1 MTPLEWSEDLLS
13 AYVDGELDA
22 ETRSV
27 VEAHLADSP
36 EWRDVLGDV
45 RAAREAVR
53 ALPEVDLT
61 PDGWSEVRAI
71 VAADEGA
78 VLPVAPGPVRA
89 LRSRI
94 PRRPARW
101 AGVGAAVAAAA
112 AVVAVVF
119 VPGPDRVTPKVAT
132 FSTEHSARASLAS
145 DPVSSLAGV
154 SVMRGL
160 GR

>member
-13 AYVDGELDA
+13 AYLDGELDA

-27 VEAHLADSP
+27 VEAQLADSAD
-36 EWRDVLGDV
+36 WRDVLGGISE
-45 RAAREAVR
+45 AREAVR

-61 PDGWSEVRAI
+61 PEGWRNVLAI
-71 VAADEGA
+71 VAADEA
-78 VLPVAPGPVRA
+78 APVPAASGPVSA
-89 LRSRI
+89 FRSRV
-94 PRRPARW
+94 PRRSARW

-112 AVVAVVF
+112 AVIAVVF

-132 FSTEHSARASLAS
+132 FATEHSTRASLGS
-145 DPVSSLAGV
+145 DPVSSLAGA

>member
-1 MTPLEWSEDLLS
+1 MSPLPWSEDLLS
-13 AYVDGELDA
+13 AYLDGELDA

-36 EWRDVLGDV
+36 EWRAVLGDV

-53 ALPEVDLT
+53 ALPSVDLT
-61 PDGWSEVRAI
+61 LEGWRDVLAN
-71 VAADEGA
+71 VAADEA
-78 VLPVAPGPVRA
+78 PPRAAAPGPVSA
-89 LRSRI
+89 LRSRMA
-94 PRRPARW
+94 RRPSRW

-132 FSTEHSARASLAS
+132 FSTEHSARASLAA
-145 DPVSSLAGV
+145 DPVSSLAGA
-154 SVMRGL
+154 SVMRGM

>member
-13 AYVDGELDA
+13 AYLDGELDA
-22 ETRSV
+22 ETRAA

-36 EWRDVLGDV
+36 EWRDVLGDIG
-45 RAAREAVR
+45 AAREAVR

-61 PDGWSEVRAI
+61 PDAWRNVLAI
-71 VAADEGA
+71 VAADEA
-78 VLPVAPGPVRA
+78 APLPAASGPVSA
-89 LRSRI
+89 LRSRV

-101 AGVGAAVAAAA
+101 AGFGAAVAAAA

-132 FSTEHSARASLAS
+132 FATEHSARASLAS